1 MAVPRK
7 YQFSDL
13 VKRRLRALLGTF
25 AIAMTS
31 LNDMTCTAVTMI
43 MMKRWPAPSAQKK
56 PAIMTRVHTVRV
68 MKLAFFFS
76 YSDWGCCCV
85 SWRGQHLNWYVE
97 ACQHTGGVT
106 SSFLEGLPGSL
117 NSDMLCEGLLARG
130 LLALRALLCWNLTS
144 LRGRAIVCGG
154 AGRLRS

>member
-31 LNDMTCTAVTMI
+31 LKDMTWTAVTMM
-43 MMKRWPAPSAQKK
+43 MMKRWPAPRAQKK
-56 PAIMTRVHTVRV
+56 PAIMTRVHVVRV

-76 YSDWGCCCV
+76 YSVWGGCSEAWRCQLGR
-85 SWRGQHLNWYVE
+85 RGQGTANV
-97 ACQHTGGVT
+97 
-106 SSFLEGLPGSL
+106 LEEPSL
-117 NSDMLCEGLLARG
+117 L
-130 LLALRALLCWNLTS
+130 
-144 LRGRAIVCGG
+144 
-154 AGRLRS
+154 